1 MSEATAETTRVTIL
15 DEPFAIRSEAD
26 AEYTRRVAGHVDR
39 SLRELR
45 DKAPSMEPFQ
55 AAVLGAME
63 ITDELFRLRERLGEL
78 EGEVAS
84 RIAELAEAIGE
95 TLKRTEDASVATK
108 GKETAAR

>member
-1 MSEATAETTRVTIL
+1 MSETSGTTRVTIL

-63 ITDELFRLRERLGEL
+63 ITDELFRLRERVAEL
-78 EGEVAS
+78 EGDIAARVAG
-84 RIAELAEAIGE
+84 LADAVGEALEANGGPRASTKGE
-95 TLKRTEDASVATK
+95 TAER
-108 GKETAAR
+108 

>member
-1 MSEATAETTRVTIL
+1 MGDSSTGTTRVTIL

-45 DKAPSMEPFQ
+45 AKAPSMEPFQ

-63 ITDELFRLRERLGEL
+63 ITDELFRLRERVAEL
-78 EGEVAS
+78 EGDVAS
-84 RIAELAEAIGE
+84 RVAGLADAIGE
-95 TLKRTEDASVATK
+95 ALTQAGRRSSSRK
-108 GKETAAR
+108 GETAAR

>member
-1 MSEATAETTRVTIL
+1 MSETPGPTRVTIL

-39 SLRELR
+39 SLREMR

-63 ITDELFRLRERLGEL
+63 ITDELFRLRERVAEL
-78 EGEVAS
+78 EGDIAARVAG
-84 RIAELAEAIGE
+84 LADAIGE
-95 TLKRTEDASVATK
+95 ALDRDPRATTK
-108 GKETAAR
+108 GETAAR

>member
-1 MSEATAETTRVTIL
+1 MSDSSTRTTRVTIL

-45 DKAPSMEPFQ
+45 AKAPSMEPFQ

-63 ITDELFRLRERLGEL
+63 ITDELFRLRERVAEL
-78 EGEVAS
+78 EGDVAS
-84 RIAELAEAIGE
+84 RVAGLADAIGE
-95 TLKRTEDASVATK
+95 ALTLTGGRGSSRK
-108 GKETAAR
+108 GETAAR

>member
-1 MSEATAETTRVTIL
+1 MSEATPGTTRVTIL

-39 SLRELR
+39 SLREFR

-63 ITDELFRLRERLGEL
+63 ITDELFRLRERLATL
-78 EGEVAS
+78 EGEVAA
-84 RIAELAEAIGE
+84 RIAELAAAIGE
-95 TLKRTEDASVATK
+95 TLKRTEGSSAATK
-108 GKETAAR
+108 GKGTAAR